1 MGQELRVGSA
11 ESANGYSMNLQ
22 REGAVEFSSQTEPHL
37 KPGHFVI
44 SHTRQHRCPVITS
57 VNDPLHDNT
66 VEKKSTSLSLA
77 RLNGAQPWR
86 AKGIPTHCIWRK
98 A

>member
-22 REGAVEFSSQTEPHL
+22 REGAVEFSSQTKPYL

-44 SHTRQHRCPVITS
+44 SLLASTDVLL
-57 VNDPLHDNT
+57 LHQ
-66 VEKKSTSLSLA
+66 SLILFTTMLSK
-77 RLNGAQPWR
+77 RSR
-86 AKGIPTHCIWRK
+86 RTYH
-98 A
+98 